1 MAILN
6 SEEKSMINK
15 VIDNIVR
22 FAALLSF
29 ISFST
34 GYSFGK
40 GDLLVFEAVMIV
52 IWLNMDWVNIK
63 KLTSFFYN
71 KYKK

>member
-1 MAILN
+1 
-6 SEEKSMINK
+6 MINK

-29 ISFST
+29 ISLAT

-40 GDLLVFEAVMIV
+40 GDLLVFETVMIV
-52 IWLNMDWVNIK
+52 IWLNMDWGNIK
-63 KLTSFFYN
+63 KSTSFSHE
-71 KYKK
+71 KYKNNTNLL

>member
-6 SEEKSMINK
+6 SEERSMINK

-29 ISFST
+29 ISFAT
-34 GYSFGK
+34 GYSLGK

-52 IWLNMDWVNIK
+52 IWLNMDWGNIK
-63 KLTSFFYN
+63 KLTSFFYK